1 MSDVA
6 FTAPAHWRWLIV
18 FYFFCGG
25 IAAGSY
31 VLAALLDLFGRPE
44 DRPAARLGYLIS
56 LPALLL
62 CPPLLILD
70 LDRPERFWHLFLM
83 SQRPGVM
90 FKWWSPISIGSWALM
105 GFGAFSLLS
114 FLGALAEEERRP
126 RWFPE
131 RLGALRRGVIG
142 RLVPVGGAG
151 FAFFIAGYTGVLI
164 SVTNR
169 PLWSQTPL
177 LGGLFI
183 ASATSASA
191 ALLGLLAARRGAAFA
206 PTLPWISRMEH
217 AAAVLELAVLA
228 LFLVWLGPAIAALRG
243 PYGLLLGAA
252 VLLGLMAPL
261 AMAFLRARATT
272 PAPAPSWRSALGAG
286 LVLASSLAI
295 RAAIVLASEAMGHA

>member
-18 FYFFCGG
+18 LYFFCGG

-31 VLAALLDLFGRPE
+31 VLAALLDLFGRPA
-44 DRPAARLGYLIS
+44 DRPAARLGYLVS
-56 LPALLL
+56 LPALML
-62 CPPLLILD
+62 CPPLLIID
-70 LDRPERFWHLFLM
+70 LDRPERFWHLFIM

-114 FLGALAEEERRP
+114 FLGALAEERRP
-126 RWFPE
+126 RWLPE
-131 RLGALRRGVIG
+131 RLGALRRGLLGKLI
-142 RLVPVGGAG
+142 PVAGAG

-169 PLWSQTPL
+169 PIWSQTPL
-177 LGGLFI
+177 LGGLFV
-183 ASATSASA
+183 ASAASASA
-191 ALLGLLAARRGAAFA
+191 ALLGLIAARRGAAFA
-206 PTLPWISRMEH
+206 PTLPWLSRMEH
-217 AAAVLELAVLA
+217 AAAVLELVVLT

-243 PYGLLLGAA
+243 LYGLLLGSA
-252 VLLGLMAPL
+252 VLLGLVAPL
-261 AMAFLRARATT
+261 VMAVLRARAN
-272 PAPAPSWRSALGAG
+272 APAPSWRSAVGAG

-295 RAAIVLASEAMGHA
+295 RAAVVLASEAMGHA